1 MTVKSNDNMWRHFA
15 RPMVVVFVAMALCAS
30 CQRDHLYYE
39 TLTRTNVQLHIDWS
53 KTAFATSHKDYAT
66 TSRLNGVT
74 VLAFD
79 SATRLL
85 KTELPPDA
93 DPVAPRLWLETGTY
107 DLIVMNDSR
116 VELPGIVFHTDRL
129 LEDCRASVTAD
140 TVYGTYPDY
149 LALSTIRNVTFETPR
164 SAYYYNRPE
173 DYIIDVVTRHIH
185 TMQHAVTKKVNIKVR
200 VTGINYCRGMQ
211 PSFMS
216 GLSRAVNLATRE
228 PSREEAVY
236 AFNLV
241 NRSFRGGGYTEADLS
256 QSFSCF
262 GFNPDNLRSDTQF
275 ELTINFVLVDNSL
288 FTFKADVRPQLE
300 QWLDDNTATANL
312 DLDINLDLE
321 VDLPHTDPESTDIG
335 GLVPETIPWNDEH
348 QEIVL

>member
-1 MTVKSNDNMWRHFA
+1 MSVESNDNKWGHFVW
-15 RPMVVVFVAMALCAS
+15 PMVGMFVAMALYAS

-39 TLTRTNVQLHIDWS
+39 TLTRDNVQLHIDWS

-93 DPVAPRLWLETGTY
+93 DPVAPRLWLEPGTY

-149 LALSTIRNVTFETPR
+149 LALSTIPNVTFETPR
-164 SAYYYNRPE
+164 SAYYYERPE
-173 DYIIDVVTRHIH
+173 DYVVDVVTREIQ
-185 TMQHAVTKKVNIKVR
+185 TVQHAVTKKVNIKVR
-200 VTGINYCRGMQ
+200 VKGINYCRGMQ

-228 PSREEAVY
+228 PGCEVAVY

-262 GFNPDNLRSDTQF
+262 GFNPDNLRSGTQF

-288 FTFKADVRPQLE
+288 FTFKADVKPQLE

-321 VDLPHTDPESTDIG
+321 VDLPPTDPESTDIG